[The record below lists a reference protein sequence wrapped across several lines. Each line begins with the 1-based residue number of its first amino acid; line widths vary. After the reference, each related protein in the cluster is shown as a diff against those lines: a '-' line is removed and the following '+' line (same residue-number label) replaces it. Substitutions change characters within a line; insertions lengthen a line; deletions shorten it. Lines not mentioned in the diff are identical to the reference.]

1 MLYFHRVSRRLLEG
15 NARSVQG
22 VGRRDNHILVDEA
35 PPHSKQKRSQIM
47 AEKKTEKTT
56 QEVADAVRE
65 TTQLMT
71 KTIMAAQDRNLKF
84 VQITFTNTMELTKSH
99 VEATRALMQEL
110 EQQQEALQKLVP
122 GMETVMGMLRAPL
135 SISQKALETVEK
147 STQQGLET
155 FEKAAKDVEQATP
168 QQDRSEHTS
177 RASQ

>member
-1 MLYFHRVSRRLLEG
+1 MLYFHRVSRRLLEV
-15 NARSVQG
+15 NACSVQG

-35 PPHSKQKRSQIM
+35 TPQSKQKRSQSM
-47 AEKKTEKTT
+47 AEKKTQETT
-56 QEVADAVRE
+56 KEVADVVRE

-84 VQITFTNTMELTKSH
+84 VQITFTNAMELTKSH
-99 VEATRALMQEL
+99 GEATRALMQEL

-122 GMETVMGMLRAPL
+122 GMQPVMDLLRAPL
-135 SISQKALETVEK
+135 STYQKALETVEK

-168 QQDRSEHTS
+168 
-177 RASQ
+177 